1 MTSNLIK
8 DVTKGIEVVYETCS
22 AGHGYFVI

>member
-8 DVTKGIEVVYETCS
+8 DVTKGIEVVYETYS
-22 AGHGYFVI
+22 TGHSYFVI